1 MSNYP
6 PPQGPYGPY
15 GAQPPWGGPPR
26 PSRTPIIIVSVAGV
40 VAVLAIAIVLIYV
53 FALKG
58 TNSSS
63 SGNSAEDQIRAVVK
77 SSQDAYNR
85 ADASAF
91 ASTWCKQDTSFTPP
105 DADEL
110 RKNLNDSGQVT
121 LTVDSIVVTGDSATV
136 VLEERYSKDTSMNE
150 KRTYK
155 FVREGGAWKN
165 CGPLNGDTGTN
176 LTPTP

>member
-1 MSNYP
+1 MLAAA
-6 PPQGPYGPY
+6 GTHELKI
-15 GAQPPWGGPPR
+15 GG
-26 PSRTPIIIVSVAGV
+26 TAT
-40 VAVLAIAIVLIYV
+40 
-53 FALKG
+53 F
-58 TNSSS
+58 
-63 SGNSAEDQIRAVVK
+63 
-77 SSQDAYNR
+77 
-85 ADASAF
+85 
-91 ASTWCKQDTSFTPP
+91 
-105 DADEL
+105 
-110 RKNLNDSGQVT
+110 LNDSGQVT

>member
-1 MSNYP
+1 
-6 PPQGPYGPY
+6 
-15 GAQPPWGGPPR
+15 
-26 PSRTPIIIVSVAGV
+26 
-40 VAVLAIAIVLIYV
+40 V
-53 FALKG
+53 FAIKG
-58 TNSSS
+58 TNSS
-63 SGNSAEDQIRAVVK
+63 GTSAEDQIRAVIK
-77 SSQDAYNR
+77 SAQDAYNK
-85 ADASAF
+85 ADAPAF

-105 DADEL
+105 GADEM

-136 VLEERYSKDTSMNE
+136 VIEERYSKDTSMND